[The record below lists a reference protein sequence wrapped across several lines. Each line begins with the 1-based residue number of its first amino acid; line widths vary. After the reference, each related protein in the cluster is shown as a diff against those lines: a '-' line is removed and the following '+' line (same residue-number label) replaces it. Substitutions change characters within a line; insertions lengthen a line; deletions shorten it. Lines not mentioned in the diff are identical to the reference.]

1 MNDFVSSNIFHSHEY
16 LAKELERA
24 RTEKTISIAKAAQK
38 TGINQKYIVALET
51 GQFNKLPAGVYV
63 RKFLSE
69 YALFLGLDVNEILEI
84 YDEAAG
90 RKENEK
96 TEKIF
101 IKKTSKINYYFN
113 FPKILKGFFIF
124 LTVFICVAYLGIY
137 LRKIVLPP
145 KLIIMQPIENLTTDK
160 NLIEVVGSTE
170 REAEIKINEETVLV
184 NGSGNF
190 SKEINLK
197 DGLNVILIS
206 AKKKYSKTNEISK
219 KIYVEP
225 KNADSQ

>member
-1 MNDFVSSNIFHSHEY
+1 MNDFVSNNIFHNHEY
-16 LAKELERA
+16 LAKELYRT
-24 RTEKTISIAKAAQK
+24 RTEKNISLAKAAQK
-38 TGINQKYIVALET
+38 TGISQKYLAALET
-51 GQFNKLPAGVYV
+51 GEFNKLPAGVYV

-69 YALFLGLDVNEILEI
+69 YALYLGLDVNEILAI

-90 RKENEK
+90 RKESEK

-101 IKKTSKINYYFN
+101 IQKTSKINYYFN
-113 FPKILKGFFIF
+113 FPKILKGFFII

-145 KLIIMQPIENLTTDK
+145 KLTLIKPIENLTTDK
-160 NLIEVVGSTE
+160 NIMEIAGTTE
-170 REAEIKINEETVLV
+170 REAEVKINEETVLV
-184 NGSGNF
+184 DNNGNF

-197 DGLNVILIS
+197 NGLNVILVS
-206 AKKKYSKTNEISK
+206 AKKKYSKTNEISR

-225 KNADSQ
+225 ENIAN